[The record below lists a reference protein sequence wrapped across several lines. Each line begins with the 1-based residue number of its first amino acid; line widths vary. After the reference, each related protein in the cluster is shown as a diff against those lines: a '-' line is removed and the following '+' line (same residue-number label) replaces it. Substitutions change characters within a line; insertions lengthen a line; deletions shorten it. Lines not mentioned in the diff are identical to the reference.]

1 MCDGVTGVPSV
12 VFVTVIVQSMV
23 VLCCVHQP
31 LWINPDQFLTQNHC
45 SIRHFS
51 KIDNINQY
59 MLSVVVY
66 CM

>member
-31 LWINPDQFLTQNHC
+31 HWDQPRPVSHTDSL
-45 SIRHFS
+45 
-51 KIDNINQY
+51 
-59 MLSVVVY
+59 
-66 CM
+66 